1 MNFFMNSKR
10 TLTSFYLHQDKHFH
24 TVVTMNLTGM
34 LVLTTLFI
42 ANLNSLPRTPNI
54 KLIDIW
60 FIFTLLIPF
69 AEVLLHTTIAT
80 LEVNFA
86 HIVGF
91 NFSSLL
97 KMIGLPSVSSFFKDE
112 RKENDL
118 SNALIRVRPKQ
129 DLNKITPC
137 QKEDISVHQRII
149 LLAARVGMPAI
160 FVIFCLGFFTYAVLV
175 PANHNK

>member
-1 MNFFMNSKR
+1 MNFIMNSNR
-10 TLTSFYLHQDKHFH
+10 TITSIYLHQDKHFH

-69 AEVLLHTTIAT
+69 AEVLLHTAIAT

-91 NFSSLL
+91 NFSSAL
-97 KMIGLPSVSSFFKDE
+97 KLIGLPLFHSYLRMREK
-112 RKENDL
+112 KM
-118 SNALIRVRPKQ
+118 
-129 DLNKITPC
+129 
-137 QKEDISVHQRII
+137 H
-149 LLAARVGMPAI
+149 
-160 FVIFCLGFFTYAVLV
+160 
-175 PANHNK
+175 